1 MALAPLQEVQE
12 YQTRQRLLWTEERT
26 AENIYT
32 AAVLLEYKG
41 TDCCHYDFPD
51 DQIIKEYDVR
61 LEDIP
66 LHSTRTSSRTET
78 RTGHYKLVM
87 TFLQAAHVAVRGELL
102 NG

>member
-1 MALAPLQEVQE
+1 MALAPLQEVQK
-12 YQTRQRLLWTEERT
+12 YHNRQRLLWTEERT

-41 TDCCHYDFPD
+41 TDRCHYDFPN

-66 LHSTRTSSRTET
+66 LHSTRTSSRT
-78 RTGHYKLVM
+78 GHWLVM